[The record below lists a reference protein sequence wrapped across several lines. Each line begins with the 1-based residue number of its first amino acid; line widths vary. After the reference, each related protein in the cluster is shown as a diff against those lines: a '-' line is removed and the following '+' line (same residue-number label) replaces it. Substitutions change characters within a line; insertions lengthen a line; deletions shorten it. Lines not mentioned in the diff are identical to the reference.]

1 MPSET
6 PLPSDPPASHL
17 RYYVSTARGLAT
29 FDLSEHPEDSLWA
42 LIEFK
47 DLVQVVQGA
56 PDSSDTRNAVR
67 E

>member
-1 MPSET
+1 MPPET

-17 RYYVSTARGLAT
+17 RYYVSTARGLPT
-29 FDLSEHPEDSLWA
+29 FDLSDHPEDSLWA

-47 DLVQVVQGA
+47 DLVHVVQASEERPAG
-56 PDSSDTRNAVR
+56 SSASD